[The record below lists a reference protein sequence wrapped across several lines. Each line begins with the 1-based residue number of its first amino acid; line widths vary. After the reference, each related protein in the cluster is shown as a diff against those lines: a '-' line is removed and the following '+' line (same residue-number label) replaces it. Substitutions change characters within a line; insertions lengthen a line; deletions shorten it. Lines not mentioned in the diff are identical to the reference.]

1 MLVDTHAH
9 LMDPAFADDLPEVL
23 HRAAAA
29 GVGAMICVG
38 YDVASSVAAVRLA
51 ELHPQVLAAVGIHPN
66 SSGEAGPRAFDE
78 VRRLARHP
86 RVVGIG
92 ETGLDRY
99 RKRTPIDVQ
108 RAWFAR
114 HLDLAAERGLPVI
127 VHNRQ
132 ADDDTAEMLSAWAAE
147 LDRSEPDRSEPR
159 APGRDAEESPVHGRD
174 VPGARGVTAPGAA
187 SAPAPVRGVLHC
199 FAGDAAMLRAGL
211 RAGFMVS
218 IAGPVTYKNARELP
232 ERVRE
237 TPLDRLVVETD
248 CPYLPPTPY
257 RGQRNEPAYVRLTA
271 ARVAEIHGL
280 PLAEIE
286 RATWANARRLFPA
299 LTDLAERSTD
309 TSRRRR
315 EESE

>member
-23 HRAAAA
+23 HRAMAT

-51 ELHPQVLAAVGIHPN
+51 ERHPQILAAVGIHPN
-66 SSGEAGPRAFDE
+66 SSGQAGPRAFDE
-78 VRRLARHP
+78 VRRLAGHP

-99 RKRTPIDVQ
+99 RKRTPIEVQ

-127 VHNRQ
+127 VHHRE
-132 ADDDTAEMLSAWAAE
+132 ADEDTAEMLSAWASE
-147 LDRSEPDRSEPR
+147 L
-159 APGRDAEESPVHGRD
+159 
-174 VPGARGVTAPGAA
+174 GVEHRRP
-187 SAPAPVRGVLHC
+187 RGVLHC
-199 FAGDAAMLRAGL
+199 FSGDAKMLQAGV

-232 ERVRE
+232 ERVGE

-257 RGQRNEPAYVRLTA
+257 RGQRNEPAYVELTA
-271 ARVAEIHGL
+271 ARVSEIHGL

-286 RATWANARRLFPA
+286 QASTANARRLFPA
-299 LTDLAERSTD
+299 LNDVAELSTI
-309 TSRRRR
+309 TS
-315 EESE
+315 

>member
-23 HRAAAA
+23 HRAAEA

-51 ELHPQVLAAVGIHPN
+51 EAHPQILAAVGIHPN
-66 SSGEAGPRAFDE
+66 SAGRVGPRAFDE
-78 VRRLARHP
+78 VRRLAEHP

-99 RKRTPIDVQ
+99 RKNTPIKVQ
-108 RAWFAR
+108 RESFAR

-127 VHNRQ
+127 VHNRE
-132 ADDDTAEMLSAWAAE
+132 ADADTAELLSAWAAG
-147 LDRSEPDRSEPR
+147 LD
-159 APGRDAEESPVHGRD
+159 AAE
-174 VPGARGVTAPGAA
+174 PGASPR
-187 SAPAPVRGVLHC
+187 VRGVLHC

-211 RAGFMVS
+211 KAGFMVS

-232 ERVRE
+232 EHVRE

-271 ARVAEIHGL
+271 ARVAEIHDL
-280 PLAEIE
+280 PLAEVE
-286 RATWANARRLFPA
+286 TATTANARRLFPA
-299 LTDLAERSTD
+299 LADLVELSTR
-309 TSRRRR
+309 TS
-315 EESE
+315 

>member
-23 HRAAAA
+23 HRARAA

-38 YDVASSVAAVRLA
+38 YDVASSVAAVQLA
-51 ELHPQVLAAVGIHPN
+51 DRHPRILAAVGIHPN
-66 SSGEAGPRAFDE
+66 SSGRAGPRAFDE
-78 VRRLARHP
+78 VRRLAMRP

-108 RAWFAR
+108 REWFAR

-127 VHNRQ
+127 VHNRE
-132 ADDDTAEMLSAWAAE
+132 ADEDTAEMLTAWAAG
-147 LDRSEPDRSEPR
+147 LDADQPSVDQR
-159 APGRDAEESPVHGRD
+159 
-174 VPGARGVTAPGAA
+174 
-187 SAPAPVRGVLHC
+187 PVRGVLHC
-199 FAGDAAMLRAGL
+199 FAGDAAMLQAGL

-257 RGQRNEPAYVRLTA
+257 RGQRNEPAYVELTA
-271 ARVAEIHGL
+271 ARVSEIHGL

-286 RATWANARRLFPA
+286 QASTANARRLFPA
-299 LTDLAERSTD
+299 LNDVAELSTI
-309 TSRRRR
+309 TS
-315 EESE
+315 